1 MKCKTEKVHPPYL
14 HPKHSLGTIYWI
26 EISISNDKLP
36 TLKNNIEN
44 YHPVAV
50 LQRPT
55 HSRDNNVF
63 RTLEKHTENGYLHP
77 YICTRNPHILY
88 MHIYIL
94 YMHIFRFDTFIEIF
108 TIWHRRKWTTG
119 AHIGD
124 INFQWLH
131 NLWRNKSA
139 LASSQLFKNH
149 I

>member
-63 RTLEKHTENGYLHP
+63 RTLEKTNWKLLP
-77 YICTRNPHILY
+77 TSLY
-88 MHIYIL
+88 MHLKHTYPIYAPKT
-94 YMHIFRFDTFIEIF
+94 HIFRFDTLIEIF
-108 TIWHRRKWTTG
+108 TTWHRRKWTTG

-139 LASSQLFKNH
+139 LASSQLFNNH